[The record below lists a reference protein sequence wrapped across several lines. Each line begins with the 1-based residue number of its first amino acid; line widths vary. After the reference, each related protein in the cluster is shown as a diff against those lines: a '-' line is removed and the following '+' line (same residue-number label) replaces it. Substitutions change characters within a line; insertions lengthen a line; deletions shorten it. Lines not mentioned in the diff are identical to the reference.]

1 MKEDMAIFLQLAQTA
16 HPLLVRFIIR
26 HVLSQEQASVLAEL
40 ARVELARMEAEM
52 ARLRAEDAWM
62 TIEEIEGALAG
73 GETGRGGNNRVEEER
88 RL

>member
-1 MKEDMAIFLQLAQTA
+1 MKEDMAIFLRWAQTA

-26 HVLSQEQASVLAEL
+26 HVMSQEQASVLAEL

-52 ARLRAEDAWM
+52 ARLRAEDAWL

-73 GETGRGGNNRVEEER
+73 GETGWGGHNRVEEER
-88 RL
+88 KL